1 MGRVISGEMEFCHI
15 YFLYSSLYKSRYVDH
30 YVLYDFYFCHKI
42 INQQK
47 NKVSLTYLLKEQCQN
62 LYNCYTGILVTWSQ
76 RSGRYEYNT
85 VAVVLMTEILKLI
98 ISTAL
103 YCKE

>member
-1 MGRVISGEMEFCHI
+1 MSKFMT
-15 YFLYSSLYKSRYVDH
+15 
-30 YVLYDFYFCHKI
+30 I
-42 INQQK
+42 I
-47 NKVSLTYLLKEQCQN
+47 
-62 LYNCYTGILVTWSQ
+62 CYIGILVTWSQ

-85 VAVVLMTEILKLI
+85 VAVVLMTEVLKLI